1 MSASKLTDF
10 SLFRRVLGLVKPFW
24 PYFAAIFVL
33 DLLTTPLTLLVP
45 VPLKIAV
52 DSVIGTTPLPSVI
65 APLVPDF
72 ILGSKRNLLILAVVM
87 QILVVLCFQL
97 RDLIDY
103 FLRTKAGEY
112 MTLSFRARLFH
123 QSQRL
128 SLTFHDSRGTT
139 DSIYRIQYDA
149 PSIQWLTI
157 YGFMPLLSSFVMLL
171 SMIYVIVLL
180 NWQLA
185 LVALTILPPLFL
197 LARYYNW
204 RMRPRYREMKKL
216 ESRSL
221 QVIQEVLTSIRVVKA
236 FGREDDEEERF
247 VNQSSK
253 NVHQKIRLAHAE
265 GGFGLLVNLT
275 TAIGSAA
282 VLFIGVLSVQTG
294 SLTVGE
300 LLMVISYLA
309 QLYAPVKN
317 IANKFKSLQSQLAS
331 VQRAFE
337 LLDERP
343 EVAEKSEAR
352 ALRRANGAIE
362 FRNVTFAYDSTN
374 AVLKNIS
381 LSISPSTRLGIQG
394 STGAGKSTLV
404 SLLFRLYDP
413 QKGQI
418 LLDGVDLRDYK
429 LIDLRNQFA
438 IMLQEPMLFSTSIA
452 ENIAYAR
459 PGSDFQK
466 IAAAAKA
473 ANAHEFISALPEGY
487 DTLVGER
494 GMRLSGGERQR
505 ISLARAFLKD
515 APILI
520 LDEPT
525 SSVDIGTEVG
535 IMEAMERL
543 MKNRTTFLIAHRLS
557 TLESCDKL
565 LRIENRQVVSL
576 TFQEKPP
583 ARGLVIA
590 KLAPDNTK
598 RQIAQINI

>member
-1 MSASKLTDF
+1 MSTSKFTDF
-10 SLFRRVLGLVKPFW
+10 TLFRRVLKQVKPFW
-24 PYFAAIFVL
+24 PYFAAIFAL

-52 DSVIGTTPLPSVI
+52 DSVIGATPLPKI
-65 APLVPDF
+65 IDPFVPEF
-72 ILGSKRNLLILAVVM
+72 IVNSKHSLLIFAVIM
-87 QILVVLCFQL
+87 QILVVLFFQL

-128 SLTFHDSRGTT
+128 SLIFHDSRGTT

-157 YGFMPLLSSFVMLL
+157 YGVMPLLSSFVMLL

-180 NWQLA
+180 DWQLA
-185 LVALTILPPLFL
+185 LVALTILPPLFFL
-197 LARYYNW
+197 SRYYNR
-204 RMRPRYREMKKL
+204 RMRPRYTQVKQL
-216 ESRSL
+216 ESNAF
-221 QVIQEVLTSIRVVKA
+221 QVIQEVLTAIRVVKV

-247 VNQSSK
+247 VNKSNK
-253 NVHQKIRLAHAE
+253 NVQEKIRLSFAE
-265 GGFGLLVNLT
+265 GGFGLLINLT
-275 TAIGSAA
+275 TALGSAA
-282 VLFIGVLSVQTG
+282 VLFLGVLSVQSG
-294 SLTVGE
+294 RLSVGE

-309 QLYAPVKN
+309 QLYSPVKN
-317 IANKFKSLQSQLAS
+317 IAQQFKGLQSSLAS

-337 LLDERP
+337 LLDEKP
-343 EVAEKSEAR
+343 EVVEKPQAQTLHRAR
-352 ALRRANGAIE
+352 GAIE
-362 FRNVTFAYDSTN
+362 FRNITFAYDRAN
-374 AVLKNIS
+374 PVLKNIS
-381 LSISPSTRLGIQG
+381 LSIPPGIRLGIQG
-394 STGAGKSTLV
+394 RTGAGKSTLV
-404 SLLFRLYDP
+404 SLLVRLYDP

-418 LLDGVDLRDYK
+418 LLDWIDLRDYK
-429 LIDLRNQFA
+429 LVDLRKQFA

-452 ENIAYAR
+452 ENIGYAR
-459 PGSDFQK
+459 PESNLQEIED
-466 IAAAAKA
+466 AAKA
-473 ANAHEFISALPEGY
+473 ANAHDFILNLPEGY

-525 SSVDIGTEVG
+525 SSVDIGTEAG

-543 MKNRTTFLIAHRLS
+543 MKGRTTLMIAHRLS
-557 TLESCDKL
+557 TLENCDEL
-565 LRIENRQVVSL
+565 LMIENGRLVAKTSDVQNAIKKVRL
-576 TFQEKPP
+576 LEKS
-583 ARGLVIA
+583 I
-590 KLAPDNTK
+590 
-598 RQIAQINI
+598 

>member
-1 MSASKLTDF
+1 MSTSKFTDF
-10 SLFRRVLGLVKPFW
+10 TLFRRVLKQVKPFW
-24 PYFAAIFVL
+24 PYFAAIFAL

-52 DSVIGTTPLPSVI
+52 DSVIGATPLPKI
-65 APLVPDF
+65 IDPFVPEF
-72 ILGSKRNLLILAVVM
+72 IVNSKHSLLIFAVIM
-87 QILVVLCFQL
+87 QILVVLFFQL

-128 SLTFHDSRGTT
+128 SLIFHDSRGTT

-157 YGFMPLLSSFVMLL
+157 YGVMPLLSSFVMLL

-180 NWQLA
+180 DWQLA
-185 LVALTILPPLFL
+185 LVALTILPPLFFL
-197 LARYYNW
+197 SRYYNR
-204 RMRPRYREMKKL
+204 RMRPRYTQVKQL
-216 ESRSL
+216 ESNAF
-221 QVIQEVLTSIRVVKA
+221 QVIQEVLTAIRVVKV

-247 VNQSSK
+247 VNKSNK
-253 NVHQKIRLAHAE
+253 NVQEKIRLSFAE
-265 GGFGLLVNLT
+265 GGFGLLINLT
-275 TAIGSAA
+275 TALGSAA
-282 VLFIGVLSVQTG
+282 VLFLGVLSVQSG
-294 SLTVGE
+294 RLSVGE

-309 QLYAPVKN
+309 QLYSPVKN
-317 IANKFKSLQSQLAS
+317 IAQQFKGLQSSLAS

-337 LLDERP
+337 LLDEKP
-343 EVAEKSEAR
+343 EVVEKPQAQTLHRAR
-352 ALRRANGAIE
+352 GAIE
-362 FRNVTFAYDSTN
+362 FRNITFAYDRAN
-374 AVLKNIS
+374 PVLKNIS
-381 LSISPSTRLGIQG
+381 LSIPPGIRLGIQG
-394 STGAGKSTLV
+394 RTGAGKSTLV
-404 SLLFRLYDP
+404 SLLVRLYDP

-418 LLDGVDLRDYK
+418 LLDWIDLRDYK
-429 LIDLRNQFA
+429 LVDLRKQFA

-452 ENIAYAR
+452 ENIGYAR
-459 PGSDFQK
+459 PGSNLQEIED
-466 IAAAAKA
+466 AAKA
-473 ANAHEFISALPEGY
+473 ANAHDFILNLPEGY

-525 SSVDIGTEVG
+525 SSVDIGTEAG

-543 MKNRTTFLIAHRLS
+543 MKGRTTLMIAHRLS
-557 TLESCDKL
+557 TLENCDEL
-565 LRIENRQVVSL
+565 LMIENGRLVAKTSDVQNAIKKVRL
-576 TFQEKPP
+576 LEKS
-583 ARGLVIA
+583 I
-590 KLAPDNTK
+590 
-598 RQIAQINI
+598 